1 MRPLQLR
8 LVAFGPYAGT
18 VDIDFAQFDDHGLY
32 LIYGDT
38 GSGKTMLF
46 DAIAFALF
54 GEASGSR
61 DVSTLRSDFADDT
74 TPTQVRLT
82 FEHAGKNYT
91 VTRTP
96 QQMLARKNPKAGD
109 DPLVTK
115 PATAEISSG
124 GVSLASNI
132 GATNDF
138 VTNLLGLSYQ
148 QFRQVTMI
156 AQGAFRDLL
165 CTDPGERE
173 VVLRKIFG
181 TEELDRFAAELQQ
194 RERAAREALE
204 KARFEFESTTS
215 RLDRGIAAVHDK
227 VQRVLD
233 RKDRAL
239 CADEVVE
246 AAETIVE
253 RQRKEQHELE
263 EKTAVAAE
271 KASEALERYNQV
283 ERAIVA
289 LDGATQ
295 ARSELTRANSH
306 VKIYTDAFE
315 EAQAAYDE
323 KHDKLVARESELRQ
337 SKPRYAELAQRTDE
351 LERTRADF
359 ERLHAEHE
367 ALEEK
372 KAALNAKKVS
382 AEVDIQAYK
391 YIPVDLEQA
400 KTQLEKDRALERQ
413 ATACID
419 QLNELTELRGSLSKR
434 AGEVRRLQTETD
446 EAKHAAD
453 AAFEALVTDQAAF
466 IASKLEDGK
475 PCPVC
480 GSTTHPHPAT
490 PKHDAADTASFDAA
504 SQHQRDCA
512 QRLQQARETYISEQS
527 LIEERSN
534 AALKSAREV
543 LGPKVLDSTLK
554 GQEAERDA
562 LRHVVTA
569 AEIFID
575 TVTEGQEHVH
585 ALEQRMDKLKTLTEE
600 YDAIGAEL
608 NEVRTQTKQI
618 AGAREVAKADA
629 ASAEA
634 RVDEISSTLTYESI
648 DQVDAE
654 LQRTLKERK
663 ELEMVLTAA
672 RKARDQAVSEQTAAN
687 SVLNERLE
695 NLKALGYQESD
706 NVTSV
711 KERKEYV
718 SLKAQQTSF
727 EKETRAAASRVQ
739 MNEHTI
745 EEMKA
750 IAATLPGLE
759 RALVAA
765 ENVSRVARGQVTGQ
779 SRISFERYVLG
790 FYFDQVVHCAN
801 HRLSVM
807 SGGHYKLVR
816 KDEGEGASK
825 AGLSLDVL
833 DYSTGKRRPVSSLSG
848 GESFEAALALA
859 LGLSDYAQQRAGGM
873 HLDTV
878 FIDEGFGSLDP
889 DSLEQVMRVLSDL
902 ASGDCLVA
910 IISHVEEL
918 EKRIDRRIEVKGSP
932 EGSYVSVVCG

>member
-109 DPLVTK
+109 DSLVTK

-181 TEELDRFAAELQQ
+181 TEELDHFAAELQQ

-306 VKIYTDAFE
+306 VKIYTDAVE
-315 EAQAAYDE
+315 EAQAA
-323 KHDKLVARESELRQ
+323 
-337 SKPRYAELAQRTDE
+337 
-351 LERTRADF
+351 
-359 ERLHAEHE
+359 
-367 ALEEK
+367 
-372 KAALNAKKVS
+372 
-382 AEVDIQAYK
+382 
-391 YIPVDLEQA
+391 
-400 KTQLEKDRALERQ
+400 
-413 ATACID
+413 
-419 QLNELTELRGSLSKR
+419 
-434 AGEVRRLQTETD
+434 
-446 EAKHAAD
+446 
-453 AAFEALVTDQAAF
+453 
-466 IASKLEDGK
+466 
-475 PCPVC
+475 
-480 GSTTHPHPAT
+480 
-490 PKHDAADTASFDAA
+490 
-504 SQHQRDCA
+504 
-512 QRLQQARETYISEQS
+512 
-527 LIEERSN
+527 
-534 AALKSAREV
+534 
-543 LGPKVLDSTLK
+543 
-554 GQEAERDA
+554 
-562 LRHVVTA
+562 
-569 AEIFID
+569 
-575 TVTEGQEHVH
+575 
-585 ALEQRMDKLKTLTEE
+585 
-600 YDAIGAEL
+600 
-608 NEVRTQTKQI
+608 
-618 AGAREVAKADA
+618 
-629 ASAEA
+629 
-634 RVDEISSTLTYESI
+634 
-648 DQVDAE
+648 
-654 LQRTLKERK
+654 
-663 ELEMVLTAA
+663 
-672 RKARDQAVSEQTAAN
+672 
-687 SVLNERLE
+687 
-695 NLKALGYQESD
+695 
-706 NVTSV
+706 
-711 KERKEYV
+711 
-718 SLKAQQTSF
+718 
-727 EKETRAAASRVQ
+727 
-739 MNEHTI
+739 
-745 EEMKA
+745 
-750 IAATLPGLE
+750 
-759 RALVAA
+759 
-765 ENVSRVARGQVTGQ
+765 
-779 SRISFERYVLG
+779 
-790 FYFDQVVHCAN
+790 
-801 HRLSVM
+801 
-807 SGGHYKLVR
+807 
-816 KDEGEGASK
+816 
-825 AGLSLDVL
+825 
-833 DYSTGKRRPVSSLSG
+833 
-848 GESFEAALALA
+848 
-859 LGLSDYAQQRAGGM
+859 
-873 HLDTV
+873 
-878 FIDEGFGSLDP
+878 
-889 DSLEQVMRVLSDL
+889 
-902 ASGDCLVA
+902 
-910 IISHVEEL
+910 
-918 EKRIDRRIEVKGSP
+918 
-932 EGSYVSVVCG
+932 